1 MKKKNFEA
9 FGAFNRK
16 IFQFRLMEKGSANN
30 RALLRVKSMQKL
42 KLSKMIKQNEEREK
56 NEIKLHFADPS
67 KV

>member
-1 MKKKNFEA
+1 
-9 FGAFNRK
+9 
-16 IFQFRLMEKGSANN
+16 MEKGSANN